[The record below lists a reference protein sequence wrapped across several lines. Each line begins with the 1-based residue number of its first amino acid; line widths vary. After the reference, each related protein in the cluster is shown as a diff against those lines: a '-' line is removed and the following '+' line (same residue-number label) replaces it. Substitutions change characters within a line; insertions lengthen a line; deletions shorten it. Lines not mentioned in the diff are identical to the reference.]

1 MKKIIIISATK
12 NSNFTLSE
20 KINLFFESKNMY
32 NSNVVSLEDYN
43 LPLYTPTLEEIFQKS
58 NGFPDEIEIIKELL
72 LDSDAM
78 VWCSPEY
85 NGGISPIVT
94 NSIAWISRATT
105 NWKDAFLEKK
115 TLVCTS
121 SGGNGKNFIDGFKMQ
136 LKYLGADVIDDSFVQ
151 TKKTG
156 FDYNLL
162 EHTLNIFHE
171 SVTN

>member
-12 NSNFTLSE
+12 NSNFALSE

-32 NSNVVSLEDYN
+32 NSNIVSLEDYN

-94 NSIAWISRATT
+94 NSIAWISKGRDVL
-105 NWKDAFLEKK
+105 NFG
-115 TLVCTS
+115 
-121 SGGNGKNFIDGFKMQ
+121 SGNRGED
-136 LKYLGADVIDDSFVQ
+136 
-151 TKKTG
+151 
-156 FDYNLL
+156 
-162 EHTLNIFHE
+162 
-171 SVTN
+171 